1 MREDDRGEGDSKS
14 GNSGGLVGLTGGGAV
29 MAAVRNAL
37 VTTAI
42 LTFEADGLSQGWMGK
57 AATCLSTCF

>member
-1 MREDDRGEGDSKS
+1 VRATPNREIAADWWVSPE
-14 GNSGGLVGLTGGGAV
+14 GGAV

>member
-1 MREDDRGEGDSKS
+1 MTEVRATPNREIAADWWVSPE
-14 GNSGGLVGLTGGGAV
+14 GGGTV

-42 LTFEADGLSQGWMGK
+42 QTFEADGLSQGWMGK
-57 AATCLSTCF
+57 AAMCLSTCF